1 MSGKT
6 VSGASGD
13 GGAYCRPGRERQA
26 RGQPGPFSRLISA
39 GNSCTSQGMSDEA
52 AILAANA
59 AYYRAFETADFAAMS
74 RIWADDNV
82 SCIHPGWPVLIG
94 RQAILESYR
103 EILRNPDQERIE
115 PRNETVMVAGE
126 EARVFCVEFV
136 GGAALAATNLFK
148 HVNGAWRM
156 THHQA
161 GPIAALVEEAVSQP
175 SSRRLN

>member
-1 MSGKT
+1 
-6 VSGASGD
+6 
-13 GGAYCRPGRERQA
+13 
-26 RGQPGPFSRLISA
+26 
-39 GNSCTSQGMSDEA
+39 MSDETE
-52 AILAANA
+52 ILAANA

-94 RQAILESYR
+94 RQMILESYR

-115 PRNETVMVAGE
+115 PRNETVMAAGE

-136 GGAALAATNLFK
+136 GGSALAATNLFK
-148 HVNGAWRM
+148 RVGGAWRM

-161 GPIAALVEEAVSQP
+161 SPIAALVEEVSSQP

>member
-26 RGQPGPFSRLISA
+26 RGQPGSFSRLISV

-59 AYYRAFETADFAAMS
+59 AYYRAFTSADFAAMS

-82 SCIHPGWPVLIG
+82 SCIHPGWPVLLG

-115 PRNETVMVAGE
+115 PRNETVMAAGE

-136 GGAALAATNLFK
+136 GGEAAPPRARPDRRGGGGGFFPPLPAGVKL
-148 HVNGAWRM
+148 GAPNP
-156 THHQA
+156 A
-161 GPIAALVEEAVSQP
+161 PPPQP
-175 SSRRLN
+175 P

>member
-1 MSGKT
+1 MT
-6 VSGASGD
+6 
-13 GGAYCRPGRERQA
+13 
-26 RGQPGPFSRLISA
+26 
-39 GNSCTSQGMSDEA
+39 DEA

-59 AYYRAFETADFAAMS
+59 AYYRAFAAGDFPAMS

-82 SCIHPGWPVLIG
+82 SCIHPGWPVLLG

-103 EILRNPDQERIE
+103 EILRNPNQERIE
-115 PRNETVMVAGE
+115 PRNETVMAAGN

-136 GGAALAATNLFK
+136 GGAALATTNLFTR
-148 HVNGAWRM
+148 VNGAWRM

-161 GPIAALVEEAVSQP
+161 SPIAALVEEVASQP

>member
-1 MSGKT
+1 MLFGIM
-6 VSGASGD
+6 
-13 GGAYCRPGRERQA
+13 RL
-26 RGQPGPFSRLISA
+26 PGPFSRLISA
-39 GNSCTSQGMSDEA
+39 GNSCTSRGMSEET

-59 AYYRAFETADFAAMS
+59 AYYRAFAAADFAAMS

-103 EILRNPDQERIE
+103 EILRNPNQERIE

-136 GGAALAATNLFK
+136 GGSALAATNLFRRIE
-148 HVNGAWRM
+148 GAWRM
-156 THHQA
+156 SHHQA
-161 GPIAALVEEAVSQP
+161 SPIAALVEQVISQP
-175 SSRRLN
+175 PSRRLN